1 MHLFLVSHDPSPPL
15 PTSPQQRFLVFYV
28 SLIKNVMNKQYI
40 QVMVTP
46 SYFRIYKADEVD
58 ALQETGSWALMK
70 LAQLNL
76 LDDPETTE
84 RKDMPTRSRFVKRRS
99 IRKHMGGGGGGEGK
113 KKYSPKGK

>member
-1 MHLFLVSHDPSPPL
+1 
-15 PTSPQQRFLVFYV
+15 
-28 SLIKNVMNKQYI
+28 
-40 QVMVTP
+40 MVTP

-84 RKDMPTRSRFVKRRS
+84 RKDMPTRSRYVKGRT
-99 IRKHMGGGGGGEGK
+99 IRKLMGGRGRAKYK
-113 KKYSPKGK
+113 KNIRARGN